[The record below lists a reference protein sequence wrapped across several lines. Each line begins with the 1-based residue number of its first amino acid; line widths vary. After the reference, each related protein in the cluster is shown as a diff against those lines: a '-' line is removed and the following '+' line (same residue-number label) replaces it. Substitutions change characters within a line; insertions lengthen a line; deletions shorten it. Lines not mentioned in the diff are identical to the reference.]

1 MYQHPTEQQLMEY
14 KRRKLA
20 PDAFLVVHGH
30 VSECARCAARCYE
43 PGQARADQETLLAAL
58 TVDDDER
65 PFHLTA
71 ETMSGYV
78 AGELGELDLEA
89 AATHLEVCAE
99 CAAAVTRLRAAREVP
114 APEAPARARSRWQL
128 WPVRPAR
135 IRPLQVAAAALVLA
149 VLIGAAWLFF
159 RSRNTQA
166 PELAGHETPP
176 AQVNETRQPDNNMSP
191 APSPQAEPTREQPA
205 QFLVALNDAG
215 RQVTLDAQGNL
226 AGLEQL
232 PEELRAQVKSALATE
247 RLARAPALDDLS
259 GEAGVLRGG
268 GEQSGLPFQL
278 LAPLGV
284 VIESDRPTFRWRP
297 LAGAES
303 YSVTVTDDHLDEV
316 AASGPLTATAWRVP
330 RPLAR
335 GRVYSWQVTAHKR
348 DGQAV
353 TSPVLPA
360 PPAKFQV
367 LAQKRLRELLAARKL
382 YPDSHLTLGVL
393 YAQAG
398 LLDDAAREFEALA
411 RANPRADVARKLLG
425 EVRALSA
432 RHRSG

>member
-14 KRRKLA
+14 QRRNLA

-43 PGQARADQETLLAAL
+43 PSQTQADHETLLSAL
-58 TVDDDER
+58 TPDADE
-65 PFHLTA
+65 PPYHLTG
-71 ETMSGYV
+71 ETASGYA
-78 AGELGELDLEA
+78 AGELDEIDREA
-89 AATHLEVCAE
+89 AATHLEVCGE
-99 CAAAVTRLRAAREVP
+99 CAATVTQLRDAREVS
-114 APEAPARARSRWQL
+114 APARAGNGWQL
-128 WPVRPAR
+128 WPL
-135 IRPLQVAAAALVLA
+135 RPLQLAAAVLVLA
-149 VLIGAAWLFF
+149 VLLGAAWLLF
-159 RSRNTQA
+159 RSGNART
-166 PELAGHETPP
+166 PERAGQETPP
-176 AQVNETRQPDNNMSP
+176 AQVNEAPPPDNNGPP
-191 APSPQAEPTREQPA
+191 APSPQTEPTQAPTARTV
-205 QFLVALNDAG
+205 VALNDAG

-232 PEELRAQVKSALATE
+232 PEELRTQVKSALVTQ

-268 GEQSGLPFQL
+268 VQSGLPFQL

-284 VIESDRPTFRWRP
+284 VVESDRPTFRWQP
-297 LAGAES
+297 LAGADS
-303 YSVTVTDDHLDEV
+303 YNVTVTDDHLNEV
-316 AASGPLTATAWRVP
+316 AASGPLTATSWRAE

-335 GRVYSWQVTAHKR
+335 GTIYSWQVTAHKKEGR
-348 DGQAV
+348 AV

-367 LAQKRLRELLAARKL
+367 LAQKRVRELRDARRL

-398 LLDDAAREFEALA
+398 LLDDAAREFQALA
-411 RANPRADVARKLLG
+411 RANPRAEVARKLLG

-432 RHRSG
+432 RRRQG

>member
-14 KRRKLA
+14 QRRNLA
-20 PDAFLVVHGH
+20 PDAFLAVHGH

-43 PGQARADQETLLAAL
+43 PGQARADHETLLAAL
-58 TVDDDER
+58 TPAADE
-65 PFHLTA
+65 PPYHLSA
-71 ETMSGYV
+71 ETASGY
-78 AGELGELDLEA
+78 AADELDEIELEA

-99 CAAAVTRLRAAREVP
+99 CAAAVARLRAGREVP
-114 APEAPARARSRWQL
+114 APARAGNRWQL
-128 WPVRPAR
+128 WPL
-135 IRPLQVAAAALVLA
+135 RPLQLAAAALALA
-149 VLIGAAWLFF
+149 VLLGATWLLFF
-159 RSRNTQA
+159 RSGNSRA
-166 PELAGHETPP
+166 PERAGQETPP
-176 AQVNETRQPDNNMSP
+176 AQANEAPPPDEDRPPAQSPQPEPTPP
-191 APSPQAEPTREQPA
+191 APTARVV
-205 QFLVALNDAG
+205 VALNDSG

-232 PEELRAQVKSALATE
+232 PEELRSQVSSALVTQ
-247 RLARAPALDDLS
+247 RLARAPVLNDLS

-268 GEQSGLPFQL
+268 GVQSGVPFRL

-284 VIESDRPTFRWRP
+284 VIESDRPTFRWQQ
-297 LAGAES
+297 LAGADS
-303 YSVTVTDDHLDEV
+303 YNVTVTDGNLNEV
-316 AASGPLTATAWRVP
+316 AASGPVTVTSWRVA

-335 GRVYSWQVTAHKR
+335 GVTYSWQVTAHKK

-367 LAQKRLRELLAARKL
+367 LGQKRQRELRDARGL

-398 LLDDAAREFEALA
+398 LLDEAAREFEALA
-411 RANPRADVARKLLG
+411 RANPRADVVRKLLG

-432 RHRSG
+432 RRRQG